1 LTPKKIEVSKKKAKS
16 RFFVRL
22 IFGLFVVFVVWL
34 MSGILAAIAGIP
46 NFAAKEAG
54 LDCLCSPELVNI
66 LGYYAKFGTLEI
78 NLSFMVPTL
87 VLGVLLLLLYIS
99 KKDVF
104 QIKPKQTVTI
114 SLVVSFIGIVGVLAT
129 AYVGGVLGPATQPYL
144 HAKFK
149 LLNGEVVTL
158 SDFKGKPLL
167 LELMSPWC
175 KYCGMQAYELKKI
188 VEKYRDNVTVLSV
201 CIVHGATVED
211 VASFNEVHGVSWLT
225 GIDTMG
231 NLLDAFEATGVPYL
245 VLLDKDGNIVMRF
258 KGLMSAETIE
268 AHIDELISR

>member
-1 LTPKKIEVSKKKAKS
+1 MTPKKIEVSKKKAKS

-129 AYVGGVLGPATQPYL
+129 AYVSGVLGPATQPYL
-144 HAKFK
+144 HAKFE

-211 VASFNEVHGVSWLT
+211 VASFNEAHGVSWLT

-231 NLLDAFEATGVPYL
+231 NLLNAFEATSVPYL

-258 KGLMSAETIE
+258 KGLMTAETIE

>member
-1 LTPKKIEVSKKKAKS
+1 LTSKKTEASKKKVKG
-16 RFFVRL
+16 RFLVRL
-22 IFGLFVVFVVWL
+22 IFGLFVVFAVWL
-34 MSGILAAIAGIP
+34 VSGIVAATAGIP

-54 LDCLCSPELVNI
+54 LDCLCSPELVNL
-66 LGYYAKFGTLEI
+66 LGYYAKFGMLEI
-78 NLSFMVPTL
+78 NLSFLVPTL
-87 VLGVLLLLLYIS
+87 ILGVLLLLIYAY
-99 KKDVF
+99 KKDIF

-114 SLVVSFIGIVGVLAT
+114 SLMVSFIGIVGVLAT
-129 AYVGGVLGPATQPYL
+129 AYVGGVLGPATQPHL
-144 HAKFK
+144 HAKFE

-188 VEKYRDNVTVLSV
+188 VEKYHDNVTVLSV

-211 VASFNEVHGVSWLT
+211 VALFNEAHGVSWLT
-225 GIDTMG
+225 GIDTTG
-231 NLLDAFEATGVPYL
+231 SLLNAFGATGVPYL

-258 KGLMSAETIE
+258 KGLMSAEMIE
-268 AHIDELISR
+268 AYIDELISQ

>member
-1 LTPKKIEVSKKKAKS
+1 
-16 RFFVRL
+16 
-22 IFGLFVVFVVWL
+22 
-34 MSGILAAIAGIP
+34 
-46 NFAAKEAG
+46 
-54 LDCLCSPELVNI
+54 
-66 LGYYAKFGTLEI
+66 
-78 NLSFMVPTL
+78 
-87 VLGVLLLLLYIS
+87 
-99 KKDVF
+99 
-104 QIKPKQTVTI
+104 
-114 SLVVSFIGIVGVLAT
+114 
-129 AYVGGVLGPATQPYL
+129 
-144 HAKFK
+144 
-149 LLNGEVVTL
+149 
-158 SDFKGKPLL
+158 
-167 LELMSPWC
+167 
-175 KYCGMQAYELKKI
+175 MQAYELKKI